1 MISMKRLA
9 SGSAFAVLAMVAATA
24 VHAQET
30 TAAIGGRV
38 TDAAGVPLGNVTVVV
53 THVPTNTAV
62 TTVTSAD
69 GYYNARSLRVGGPY
83 TVDVKEANYQAKTV
97 QVDSIGA
104 GAPTVLDVALASGD
118 DSVAAVVVTAAQSGV
133 RTLVTGPRTT
143 FSAKDIETLP
153 SFSRDLKDLVR
164 MNPFVTL
171 DPTNNNALIIAGSN
185 NRVNTIYI
193 DGVKQA
199 DDFGLNGNGYPS
211 QRSPI
216 STEVVKQVSV
226 EVAPYDVQ
234 YGAFQGG
241 VVNIVTKSGD
251 NQFHGSVYG
260 EYDDEKLAG
269 RKYSSVD
276 GTRKFKVSKFEDK
289 VYGFTLG
296 GPIIKDRLFFYG
308 GYEKGTF
315 AKASDAYGPSDGTA
329 ANKVPSITVAQVQ
342 QIQDILKN
350 VYKYD
355 PLGYGATLPAETDK
369 KYFFK
374 LDGNITDNQRAVV
387 SYQREENVNTFNGGT
402 NSTSASGGALAL
414 LSNYYSKPETF
425 EVYTGQLFSQW
436 TENFST
442 VVEYSQKEVSSIR
455 EPLGGSDFANFQIK
469 LPVVGAANGVSTTQS
484 VTLGPD
490 ISSQANILDNKTKSF
505 KIRGTYRLGDHV
517 FTAGFEHEKLDVF
530 NEFVQRAN
538 GAYVFDATCG
548 AGVGVAVTNT
558 AAISAA
564 VLQNLQN
571 RQACSLA
578 YSNAAN
584 NQKTSGAASWDS
596 ITNVLYA
603 QDEFSVTP
611 TLTVRVGVRGEFF
624 DSNTAPATNT
634 RFVNQYGFTNAET
647 FKDIYV
653 IMPRLGFNWRPD
665 ERTVITGGVG
675 LFSGGSPN
683 VWLSNSYSNTGNLLG
698 SISCAPTQLASPT
711 TAKPTDCSSALLNID
726 GLHVAQAALTANTN
740 SANKGTGIANAVD
753 PTFKAPS
760 VWKYSISA
768 ARYFNVPYIG
778 DDWRVHGD
786 FLYQRTNYG
795 ITWRDLY
802 ADANPGPVAP
812 DGRPTY
818 LSSRTQNTNAAFYD
832 LLLTNTRKGG
842 GTVYAIG
849 VGKQWH
855 EGLADGLDF
864 DVTYTHTDMK
874 EVNPGSSSVALSNY
888 NQWAIAD
895 RDGEETATSNYQIK
909 YQTKAAIGYRHAF
922 FGDYNSSARFFI
934 QRRAG
939 LPFSYTFDSFAGT
952 NAGQADQVFG
962 ETGDVAFRDTQ
973 LFYVP
978 KADSSGNITMTSDPI
993 VHFNNAAD
1001 AAKLDAFVKQTGLS
1015 KYAGSISPRNAFK
1028 SRDIT
1033 TMDVRLEQE
1042 FPAFFPGGSKLKAYL
1057 DIINLGNMINSK
1069 WGVLEQYGFPYRNNV
1084 VQATNCQST
1093 ALANPSLSAAQRT
1106 AANTAC
1112 AAGPGNYYQYN
1123 SISAPTAPTTS
1134 GSNQSSTWYIKLG
1147 LKYEF

>member
-9 SGSAFAVLAMVAATA
+9 NGSALAILALAAATA

-30 TAAIGGRV
+30 TAAIGGRI
-38 TDAAGVPLGNVTVVV
+38 TDSAGAPLGNVTVTV
-53 THVPTNTAV
+53 THVPSNSTI
-62 TTVTSAD
+62 TTMTSAD

-83 TVDVKEANYQAKTV
+83 TVAVKDPNYQAKTI
-97 QVDSIGA
+97 QVEGIGA
-104 GAPTVLDVALASGD
+104 GAPTVLDVALTAGD
-118 DSVAAVVVTAAQSGV
+118 GSVEAVVVTAAQSGV
-133 RTLVTGPRTT
+133 RTLVTGPRST
-143 FSAKDIETLP
+143 FSAKDIESLP

-216 STEVVKQVSV
+216 STDVVKQVSV

-251 NQFHGSVYG
+251 NEFHGSIYG

-269 RKYSSVD
+269 RKFSSVD
-276 GTRKFKVSKFEDK
+276 GKRKFKVSKFEDK

-296 GPIIKDRLFFYG
+296 GPIIKDRLFFFG

-315 AKASDAYGPSDGTA
+315 AQASDAFGPSDGSA
-329 ANKVPSITVAQVQ
+329 ANKVPGVTVAQVTA
-342 QIQDILKN
+342 IQNILKN
-350 VYKYD
+350 TYGYD
-355 PLGYGATLPAETDK
+355 PLGYGATLPPQVDK

-374 LDGNITDNQRAVV
+374 LDANITDNQRAVF
-387 SYQREENVNTFNGGT
+387 SYSREENLSTFNGGS
-402 NSTSASGGALAL
+402 NSTSASGGNLAL
-414 LSNYYSKPETF
+414 LSNYYAKPETL

-436 TENFST
+436 SENFST
-442 VVEYSQKEVSSIR
+442 TLEYAHKEVSSIR
-455 EPLGGSDFANFQIK
+455 QPLGGDAFANFQIK
-469 LPVVGAANGVSTTQS
+469 LGPQS

-490 ISSQANILDNKTKSF
+490 ISSQANILQNTNEAF
-505 KIRGTYRLGDHV
+505 KLKGSYRLGDHI
-517 FTAGFEHEKLDVF
+517 FTVGVEHEKLDVF

-538 GAYVFDATCG
+538 GAYIFDATCG
-548 AGVGVAVTNT
+548 AGVGIPSTNVAAL
-558 AAISAA
+558 AAAA
-564 VLQNLQN
+564 LTNLQN

-584 NQKTSGAASWDS
+584 NSKTSGAAAWDS
-596 ITNVLYA
+596 ITNTIYA
-603 QDEFSVTP
+603 QDEYSLTP
-611 TLTVRVGVRGEFF
+611 TLTVKLGVRGEFF
-624 DSNTAPATNT
+624 DSNTAPATNN
-634 RFVNQYGFTNAET
+634 RFLNQYGITNTAT
-647 FKDIYV
+647 FKDMYV

-665 ERTVITGGVG
+665 ERTVVTGGVG

-683 VWLSNSYSNTGNLLG
+683 VWLSNSFSNTGNLLG
-698 SISCAPTQLASPT
+698 SVSCSTSQLAAPT
-711 TAKPTDCSSALLNID
+711 TAKPTDCSSALLNVD

-740 SANKGTGIANAVD
+740 SANLGTGIVNAVD
-753 PTFKAPS
+753 PNFKAPS

-802 ADANPGPVAP
+802 ADANPGPRAP

-818 LSSRTQNTNAAFYD
+818 LSSRTANTNAAFYD

-849 VGKQWH
+849 VGKEWH
-855 EGLADGLDF
+855 EGLADGLNF
-864 DVTYTHTDMK
+864 DVTYTRTDMN
-874 EVNPGSSSVALSNY
+874 ETNPGTSSVALSNY
-888 NQWAIAD
+888 SQWAISD
-895 RDGEETATSNYQIK
+895 RDNPETATSNYQIK

-922 FGDYNSSARFFI
+922 FGDYASSARFFI

-978 KADSSGNITMTSDPI
+978 KADSSGDITMTSDPI

-1001 AAKLDAFVKQTGLS
+1001 AAKLDAFVKQSGLA
-1015 KYAGSISPRNAFK
+1015 KYAGGISPRNAFK

-1042 FPAFFPGGSKLKAYL
+1042 FPAFFPGGAKLKGYL

-1084 VQATNCQST
+1084 VQATNCQAT

-1106 AANTAC
+1106 TANTAC

-1123 SISAPTAPTTS
+1123 SISAPTAPTVS
-1134 GSNQSSTWYIKLG
+1134 GTNQSSTWYIKLG
-1147 LKYEF
+1147 VKYEF

>member
-9 SGSAFAVLAMVAATA
+9 NGSALAILALAAATA

-30 TAAIGGRV
+30 TAAIGGRI
-38 TDAAGVPLGNVTVVV
+38 TDAAGAPLGNVTVTV
-53 THVPTNTAV
+53 THVPSNSTV
-62 TTVTSAD
+62 TTMTSAD

-83 TVDVKEANYQAKTV
+83 TVAVKDPNYQAKTV
-97 QVDSIGA
+97 QVEGIGA
-104 GAPTVLDVALASGD
+104 GAPTVLDVALTAGD
-118 DSVAAVVVTAAQSGV
+118 GSVEAVIVTAAQSGV
-133 RTLVTGPRTT
+133 RTLVTGPRST
-143 FSAKDIETLP
+143 FSAQDIESLP

-216 STEVVKQVSV
+216 STDVVKQVSV

-251 NQFHGSVYG
+251 NEFHGSIYG

-269 RKYSSVD
+269 RKFSSVD
-276 GTRKFKVSKFEDK
+276 GKRKFKVSKFEDK

-296 GPIIKDRLFFYG
+296 GPIIKDRLFFFG

-315 AKASDAYGPSDGTA
+315 ATASDAFGPSDGAA
-329 ANKVPSITVAQVQ
+329 ANKVPGITVAQVTA
-342 QIQDILKN
+342 IQNILKN
-350 VYKYD
+350 TYGYD
-355 PLGYGATLPAETDK
+355 PLGYGATLPPQVDK

-374 LDGNITDNQRAVV
+374 LDANITDNQRAVF
-387 SYQREENVNTFNGGT
+387 SYSREENLSTFNGGS
-402 NSTSASGGALAL
+402 NSTSASGGNLAL
-414 LSNYYSKPETF
+414 LSNYYAKPETL

-436 TENFST
+436 SENFST
-442 VVEYSQKEVSSIR
+442 TLEYAHKEVSSIR
-455 EPLGGSDFANFQIK
+455 QPLAGSDFANFQIK
-469 LPVVGAANGVSTTQS
+469 FGSQS

-490 ISSQANILDNKTKSF
+490 ISSQANILQNTNEAF
-505 KIRGTYRLGDHV
+505 KLKGSYRLGDHV
-517 FTAGFEHEKLDVF
+517 FTAGVEHEKLDVF

-548 AGVGVAVTNT
+548 STD
-558 AAISAA
+558 
-564 VLQNLQN
+564 VLVNLAN
-571 RQACSLA
+571 KQACSLA
-578 YSNAAN
+578 YANAAN
-584 NQKTSGAASWDS
+584 NQKASGAASWDS
-596 ITNVLYA
+596 ITNTIYA
-603 QDEFSVTP
+603 QDEFSLTP
-611 TLTVRVGVRGEFF
+611 TLTVRAGFRGEFF
-624 DSNTAPATNT
+624 DSNTAPATNN
-634 RFVNQYGFTNAET
+634 RFVNQYGITNTAT
-647 FKDIYV
+647 FKDMYV

-665 ERTVITGGVG
+665 ERTVVTGGVG

-698 SISCAPTQLASPT
+698 SVSFNCT
-711 TAKPTDCSSALLNID
+711 TAVTTGCSTALANVD
-726 GLHVAQAALTANTN
+726 GLHVSQVAQTANTA

-768 ARYFNVPYIG
+768 ARYFDVPYIG
-778 DDWRVHGD
+778 NDWRVHGD

-802 ADANPGPVAP
+802 ADANPGPRAP

-818 LSSRTQNTNAAFYD
+818 LSSRAAAGTGANATLAPYD
-832 LLLTNTRKGG
+832 LMLTNTRKGG
-842 GTVYAIG
+842 GTVYAVG
-849 VGKQWH
+849 VGKKWT

-864 DVTYTHTDMK
+864 DVTYTRTDMK
-874 EVNPGSSSVALSNY
+874 ETNPGTSSVALSNY
-888 NQWAIAD
+888 SQWAISD
-895 RDGEETATSNYQIK
+895 RDNPSAETSNYQIK
-909 YQTKAAIGYRHAF
+909 YQTKAALGYRHAF
-922 FGDYNSSARFFI
+922 FGDYNTSARFFI

-939 LPFSYTFDSFAGT
+939 LPFSYTYDAFIGT
-952 NAGQADQVFG
+952 NAGQTEQMFG

-973 LFYVP
+973 LLYVP

-993 VHFNNAAD
+993 VHFKD
-1001 AAKLDAFVKQTGLS
+1001 AATAQAFSDFVNRTGLS
-1015 KYAGSISPRNAFK
+1015 KYAGTVSPRNAFK

-1042 FPAFFPGGSKLKAYL
+1042 FPAFFPGGAKLKAYM

-1069 WGVLEQYGFPYRNNV
+1069 WGVLEQYGFPYTLRS
-1084 VQATNCQST
+1084 VQAVNCQAT
-1093 ALANPSLSAAQRT
+1093 ALANPAAST
-1106 AANTAC
+1106 ANKALCT
-1112 AAGPGNYYQYN
+1112 AGPGNYYQYG
-1123 SISAPTAPTTS
+1123 APVSNTPTVS
-1134 GSNQSSTWYIKLG
+1134 GTNQSSTWYIKFG

>member
-9 SGSAFAVLAMVAATA
+9 GGSALAIMALAAASA

-38 TDAAGVPLGNVTVVV
+38 TDTAGAPLGNVTVVV
-53 THVPTNTAV
+53 TNVPTNTSI

-69 GYYNARSLRVGGPY
+69 GYYNARSLRIGGPY
-83 TVDVKEANYQAKTV
+83 TVSVKDPAYQGKTV
-97 QVDSIGA
+97 QVDNIGA
-104 GAPTVLDVALASGD
+104 GAPTVLDVALAAGD
-118 DSVAAVVVTAAQSGV
+118 STVAEVVVTAAQSGA
-133 RTLVTGPRTT
+133 RTLVTGPRST
-143 FSAKDIETLP
+143 FSAQDIETLP

-216 STEVVKQVSV
+216 STDVVKQVSV

-234 YGAFQGG
+234 YGSFQGG
-241 VVNIVTKSGD
+241 VVNIITKSGE

-260 EYDDEKLAG
+260 EYDSEKFAG
-269 RKYSSVD
+269 RRYQPID
-276 GTRKFKVSKFEDK
+276 TTRAKVKVANFEDK

-296 GPIIKDRLFFYG
+296 GPIIKDRLFFFG
-308 GYEKGTF
+308 GYEKGEF
-315 AKASDAYGPSDGTA
+315 AQASDAYGPSDSA
-329 ANKVPSITVAQVQ
+329 SANKVPGITAAQVS
-342 QIQDILKN
+342 QIQSIMKS
-350 VYKYD
+350 VYGYD
-355 PLGYGATLPAETDK
+355 PLGYGATLPPQEDK

-374 LDGNITDNQRAVV
+374 LDGNITDTQRAVV
-387 SYQREENVNTFNGGT
+387 SYSREENNSTFNGGS
-402 NSTSASGGALAL
+402 NSTSSTSGALAL
-414 LSNYYSKPETF
+414 LSNYYNKPETL

-442 VVEYSQKEVSSIR
+442 TLEYSQKEVSSIR
-455 EPLGGSDFANFQIK
+455 APLAGADFANFTIK
-469 LPVVGAANGVSTTQS
+469 LGTQN

-490 ISSQANILDNKTKSF
+490 ISSQANILDNTNKTF
-505 KIRGTYRLGDHV
+505 KLKGAYRFGDHV

-538 GAYVFDATCG
+538 GAYTFDASCG
-548 AGVGVAVTNT
+548 AGVGIASTNT
-558 AAISAA
+558 AALAA
-564 VLQNLQN
+564 AAITNLQN
-571 RQACSLA
+571 RQACSLV

-596 ITNVLYA
+596 ITNTLYA
-603 QDEFSVTP
+603 QDEYSLTP
-611 TLTVRVGVRGEFF
+611 NLTIRVGVRGEFF
-624 DSNTAPATNT
+624 DSNTAPGLNQ
-634 RFVNQYGFTNAET
+634 RFLAQYGFANTFT
-647 FKDIYV
+647 FKDMSV

-683 VWLSNSYSNTGNLLG
+683 VWLSNSFSNTGNLLG
-698 SISCAPTQLASPT
+698 SVSCS
-711 TAKPTDCSSALLNID
+711 TAAGNACTAALSNVD
-726 GLHVAQAALTANTN
+726 GLHVGASALAANTA

-753 PTFKAPS
+753 PNFKAPS

-768 ARYFNVPYIG
+768 ARYFDVPFIG

-786 FLYQRTNYG
+786 FLYQKTNYG

-802 ADANPGPVAP
+802 ADANPGPRAP

-818 LSSRTQNTNAAFYD
+818 LASRAAATTGTNPSTAFYD

-842 GTVYAIG
+842 GTVYAVG
-849 VGKQWH
+849 VGKKWS

-874 EVNPGSSSVALSNY
+874 ETNPGTSSVALSNY
-888 NQWAIAD
+888 SQWAISD
-895 RDGEETATSNYQIK
+895 RDNPEAATSNYQIK
-909 YQTKAAIGYRHAF
+909 YQVKAAVGYGHAF
-922 FGDYNSSARFFI
+922 FGDYKTSARFFI

-939 LPFSYTFDSFAGT
+939 LPFSYTFDSATNSAGGGLT
-952 NAGQADQVFG
+952 ASGQIEQMFG
-962 ETGDVAFRDTQ
+962 ETEDVAFRDTQ

-978 KADSSGNITMTSDPI
+978 KTDSSGNVTMTSDPI
-993 VHFNNAAD
+993 VHFAD
-1001 AAKLDAFVKQTGLS
+1001 AATALKMDAFLKQTGLI
-1015 KYAGSISPRNAFK
+1015 KYAGQISPRNAFK

-1042 FPAFFPGGSKLKAYL
+1042 LPAFFPGGAKLKAYM

-1069 WGVLEQYGFPYRNNV
+1069 WGVLEQYGFPYNV
-1084 VQATNCQST
+1084 RVATATNCQAS
-1093 ALANPSLSAAQRT
+1093 ALAGQT
-1106 AANTAC
+1106 AAVIARC
-1112 AAGPGNYYQYN
+1112 VGGAGNYYQYN
-1123 SISAPTAPTTS
+1123 APSTTTPSVS
-1134 GSNQSSTWYIKLG
+1134 GSNQSSTWYIKFG
-1147 LKYEF
+1147 LKYQF